1 MSPHGV
7 GWTWNQLEAVS
18 QALSGEETK
27 ESTWS
32 RSDIRVE
39 GHSVIDE
46 SIVDNAVRC
55 SCMLSYVSRYM
66 LTGMLQ
72 PCVSKLWD
80 PTSLDMVSAVFSVP
94 LPTQSDTENSCLEL
108 HHCTAIWLLCRMMLQ
123 FTDCHTP
130 SMIWNQLSWMDLKK
144 CV

>member
-18 QALSGEETK
+18 QALSSEETK

-39 GHSVIDE
+39 GHFVIDE
-46 SIVDNAVRC
+46 SMVDNAVRC

-72 PCVSKLWD
+72 PCVSILWD

-108 HHCTAIWLLCRMMLQ
+108 HHFTAIWLLCRMMLR

-130 SMIWNQLSWMDLKK
+130 SMIWNQLSWMDLKR